1 MIINLYKYSGEHN
14 RLDKTNLLSDVISLQ
29 GTARE
34 SIDRMT
40 TSVLIEYSGTLSTYN
55 YAFIDE
61 FNRYYFIESDTI
73 ERNGIHRL
81 QLTTDVLMSH
91 KTGILNSYGIVARNE
106 NLYNAR
112 LIDDR
117 LRFLGYKE
125 INTIKLGGSVK
136 NGDTFILAVNGG

>member
-14 RLDKTNLLSDVISLQ
+14 RLDKTNLLSDAISLQ

-34 SIDRMT
+34 SIDRMS